1 MYSPPEEVTTN
12 PLLNGYC
19 VETSCYSNVVDNST
33 FTSDQCNSSFCK
45 VAKTLVPTLPDI
57 DNGHW
62 FFDYFLYIG
71 GVIHLLMSIT
81 ILISYFLI
89 NKPNFALPD
98 FILQYNTVSNLSDKS
113 RVREKTTNSSN
124 KSRVREKAI
133 VQKAKHIPVLGA
145 LLERSSTYSDEPLFG
160 IRSLYHIVST

>member
-1 MYSPPEEVTTN
+1 MYSPPENVTTD

-19 VETSCYSNVVDNST
+19 VETSCYSNVVDNNM

-81 ILISYFLI
+81 IVISYFLI

-98 FILQYNTVSNLSDKS
+98 FVLQYVSKVSNSSDKS
-113 RVREKTTNSSN
+113 RVREK
-124 KSRVREKAI
+124 EI
-133 VQKAKHIPVLGA
+133 IEKAKHIPVLGA
-145 LLERSSTYSDEPLFG
+145 LLTRPSTYSDEPLFG
-160 IRSLYHIVST
+160 IRSLYHIVSTCTLCPVLLAS